1 MENDVKNNA
10 SHGELL
16 RIGDCLLDKQ
26 RPNTSFRISIFL
38 NGHKTGGKAIFVY
51 PNECWETFV
60 ARCTVRLSCFKSES
74 ELNMI
79 NLYLSSKRDKDENGN
94 PTFQFSDFV
103 ESTVIGNAPEKQDM
117 VTVDI
122 VLRRIRV
129 YNCQGGEIDSIELL
143 CVDDK
148 VYIAYDG
155 EPFCTPRAE
164 CNKNFNA
171 GEISY
176 DDWVTLN
183 VGGRLFSTTRSTLC
197 QEAESMLARMF
208 DDHTWR
214 SHRDKQGAFLI
225 DRSPEYFAPLLHYLR
240 TQTLLLDDGLN
251 VEAVLQ
257 EAAFFGL
264 QTIVEP
270 LKQMVERRRVQR
282 ETSVLSRKEFLSI
295 LLTSSVNSSLRCQ
308 GLDFAGVDLSRLDL
322 SHINFRMTNFHRANL
337 ERANL
342 DHAQL
347 QEAFLS
353 DCNLQFASLR
363 GANLGGANL
372 ENANLR
378 GANLEDRGGIKASL
392 EGAKLKGAR
401 LEDCNFSGAN
411 LRAANLRGCNLE
423 NANLR
428 RADLAGADLE
438 GVNLRGANLNKA
450 NLFGAN
456 LTDVNFDI
464 RTTTP
469 WG

>member
-155 EPFCTPRAE
+155 EPFCTPRE
-164 CNKNFNA
+164 EVRK
-171 GEISY
+171 
-176 DDWVTLN
+176 
-183 VGGRLFSTTRSTLC
+183 
-197 QEAESMLARMF
+197 
-208 DDHTWR
+208 
-214 SHRDKQGAFLI
+214 AFL
-225 DRSPEYFAPLLHYLR
+225 
-240 TQTLLLDDGLN
+240 TC
-251 VEAVLQ
+251 LQ
-257 EAAFFGL
+257 CSLFFF
-264 QTIVEP
+264 I
-270 LKQMVERRRVQR
+270 
-282 ETSVLSRKEFLSI
+282 
-295 LLTSSVNSSLRCQ
+295 
-308 GLDFAGVDLSRLDL
+308 
-322 SHINFRMTNFHRANL
+322 
-337 ERANL
+337 
-342 DHAQL
+342 
-347 QEAFLS
+347 
-353 DCNLQFASLR
+353 
-363 GANLGGANL
+363 
-372 ENANLR
+372 
-378 GANLEDRGGIKASL
+378 
-392 EGAKLKGAR
+392 
-401 LEDCNFSGAN
+401 
-411 LRAANLRGCNLE
+411 
-423 NANLR
+423 
-428 RADLAGADLE
+428 
-438 GVNLRGANLNKA
+438 
-450 NLFGAN
+450 
-456 LTDVNFDI
+456 
-464 RTTTP
+464 
-469 WG
+469 